1 MKNLEAEKALLS
13 SLFLDPDKF
22 PAVAEIVK
30 AECFYNS
37 KHQAIFAAIERL
49 YTAGSSIDPLSVYDE
64 LKKTG
69 LEILASDIVNIAGY
83 YPSAEVAEHHAEIV
97 KEKHTRRTAVLAMKQ
112 AITAAQ
118 DETQDIRDVISTV
131 QKQLDD
137 SLPGEHKASGIYPEI
152 VNIAEKIVD
161 MPRGGYGNYIPTGF
175 PDLDNAVLLCNG
187 TLTIIGAA
195 PRVGKTSWVLCAMR
209 NIEKQGKRPLLFTL
223 EMTRARILENLIAQ
237 EMGLSHQAMIK
248 GLLTDEQASEITKRM
263 GKWVNSR
270 IGVLDGRW
278 SASQI
283 RHRTIKEK
291 RESGLDIIFIDALG
305 KMPPPEG
312 MGRVKRYEMYEANT
326 EILDN
331 IAIELDVPVVLTHHL
346 NREGAKGK
354 PTLFDLNEAGEKFAD
369 NVILIHRE
377 WLANPTKDNK
387 HIAEFIIAKNRDGD
401 VDTVKLGWNGPTK
414 TFYSIET
421 RHEEPEKFWEK
432 G

>member
-1 MKNLEAEKALLS
+1 MKNLEAEKTLLS

-64 LKKTG
+64 LKKMG

-83 YPSAEVAEHHAEIV
+83 YPSAEAAEHHAEIV
-97 KEKHTRRTAVLAMKQ
+97 KEKHTRRAAVLAMKQ
-112 AITAAQ
+112 AITAIQ
-118 DETQDIRDVISTV
+118 DETQEARDIISTV

-137 SLPGEHKASGIYPEI
+137 SLPGERKTSGIYPEI
-152 VNIAEKIVD
+152 VDIAEKIVD
-161 MPRGGYGNYIPTGF
+161 MPQGGYENYVPTGF
-175 PDLDNAVLLCNG
+175 IDLDNAVMLCNG

-195 PRVGKTSWVLCAMR
+195 PRVGKTSFVLCAMR
-209 NIEKQGKRPLLFTL
+209 NIEKQGKRPLLLTL
-223 EMTRARILENLIAQ
+223 EMTRARILENIIAQ
-237 EMGLSHQAMIK
+237 EMGVSHQNMIT
-248 GLLTDEQASEITKRM
+248 GRLTDEQASEITKRM
-263 GKWVNSR
+263 GKWAESR

-283 RHRTIKEK
+283 RHRAIKEK
-291 RESGLDIIFIDALG
+291 RELGLDIIFIDALG

-312 MGRVKRYEMYEANT
+312 MSRAKRYEVYEANT
-326 EILDN
+326 EILDSL
-331 IAIELDVPVVLTHHL
+331 AIELNIPVVLTHHL

-377 WLANPTKDNK
+377 WLSNPTKGNK

-401 VDTVKLGWNGPTK
+401 INTIKLGWHGPTK
-414 TFYSIET
+414 TFYSLET
-421 RHEEPEKFWEK
+421 RHEEPEEFWEK
-432 G
+432 E